1 MRPPLTLA
9 LSAVFVSASFLLSSQ
24 PLLADVAQPHMNAQ
38 IQDSGQH
45 YSGNVMLNQ
54 AAGNRMQQANVRAL
68 SIGEQSRSAVQVQQ
82 AVSSIKP
89 EFVGLNAAA
98 RIEGASFSQ
107 GHGAL
112 GINQISGMANQSTN
126 IFRMTLSAMPED
138 MDDNILS
145 QNAAPTMNSDVVVP
159 QQGERRVEI
168 DDRAFAG
175 SSGVVQLNQ
184 SAGVGNRTANNL
196 SISVMQ

>member
-24 PLLADVAQPHMNAQ
+24 PLLADPAQSRMNAQ
-38 IQDSGQH
+38 IKDSGQR
-45 YSGNVMLNQ
+45 YNGNLMFNQ
-54 AAGNRMQQANVRAL
+54 AAGNQLQQANVRVI
-68 SIGEQSRSAVQVQQ
+68 STGELSRSAVQVQQ
-82 AVSSIKP
+82 AISSIAP
-89 EFVGLNAAA
+89 ESVRLNAAA
-98 RIEGASFSQ
+98 QIEGASFSK
-107 GHGAL
+107 GHGAI
-112 GINQISGMANQSTN
+112 GVNQSSGMANQSAN

-145 QNAAPTMNSDVVVP
+145 QNAAPTMNSDGVVP
-159 QQGERRVEI
+159 QQGERKVEI
-168 DDRAFAG
+168 DDRAFAA